1 MTVLKK
7 ERKQMTPEKNIT
19 DEDQHSI
26 LDISKLFLSNNV

>member
-7 ERKQMTPEKNIT
+7 ERKQMTQEKNIT

-26 LDISKLFLSNNV
+26 LDISKLFFI